1 MTYQTFLNFRPA
13 AGYKPLEWS
22 DEGKIRI
29 EWNDSFLHIVEQ
41 TEDGTSDIMA
51 NIGSGRSAILWD
63 EDTGEVRDLPR
74 SPVITG
80 MIQALAWLA
89 AHPWEENSAGIAA
102 EGWNDLRYELAQEWA
117 KERDLTLA
125 VDEEGNHYIY

>member
-29 EWNDSFLHIVEQ
+29 EWNDSFLHIVEE
-41 TEDGTSDIMA
+41 TEDDTSDFIA
-51 NIGSGRSAILWD
+51 NIGSGRSAVLWN

-89 AHPWEENSAGIAA
+89 AHPWEENCADIAA
-102 EGWNDLRYELAQEWA
+102 EGWNDLR
-117 KERDLTLA
+117 
-125 VDEEGNHYIY
+125 